1 MRCFIGIL
9 FVLFGLL
16 TVAMIC
22 PTTAQTADVSP
33 GTVSRPSPRPFL
45 IVDPSDPPPTHP
57 SFNSPPSVGRYQAV
71 SDSGRLLLI
80 DTATAECWSLSGS
93 RWVQHA
99 QPINR
104 ANAAP
109 AADSA
114 PSNKALDGA
123 DGQPKK
129 SPLAATVT
137 LQVKAAQP
145 QVFPSKN
152 ANVDW
157 NEFEAYKHNLEAAIK
172 APAIVAFALNDKI
185 VADLPIIKRHGADAA
200 DWLANAI
207 EVEFPGNAEW
217 MSVTIDVG
225 DKDQSLKLAS
235 AVVNAFMHEI
245 VNVADFQ
252 RRQRRQNLES
262 QLNMLKQKQLD
273 RRRQL
278 DELSRQIG
286 TSDSVS
292 SRLKKKIAEDELEN
306 LLRQRS
312 EIQKKINDITFQL
325 KLAEV
330 LTMNAET
337 NAIPDDAIEAALSK
351 NQRLQDATANLAKLH
366 AEQQEIEKA
375 VIDKEKYPAATR
387 IRDAIDATRKQI
399 EEIKGQV
406 RDQVVDRLK
415 KQGAATGAADIQRL
429 RIQRELM
436 LTQLK
441 ETASQIDAQAENI
454 QKLEKFNGDV
464 FQLRADID
472 QTQGIVK
479 EMADAL
485 TRLNIEMSAE
495 PRVRVVGMPY

>member
-1 MRCFIGIL
+1 
-9 FVLFGLL
+9 
-16 TVAMIC
+16 
-22 PTTAQTADVSP
+22 
-33 GTVSRPSPRPFL
+33 
-45 IVDPSDPPPTHP
+45 
-57 SFNSPPSVGRYQAV
+57 
-71 SDSGRLLLI
+71 
-80 DTATAECWSLSGS
+80 
-93 RWVQHA
+93 
-99 QPINR
+99 
-104 ANAAP
+104 
-109 AADSA
+109 
-114 PSNKALDGA
+114 
-123 DGQPKK
+123 
-129 SPLAATVT
+129 VT